1 MRNLEY
7 EAPTKSFETIEGG
20 KSLQRNGE
28 QAPDQNP
35 YEEKI
40 VDRFRHLTG
49 DLQHFASS
57 LQAACLADYAMAR
70 EILDEL
76 AAKQGKLAWTIGVAR
91 RSEGAARKR
100 LWPDIERM
108 LGDLESTL
116 SLLSRLQFVEGH
128 WRVPPPVETTSYDAD
143 FDDVS

>member
-1 MRNLEY
+1 MRNPHY
-7 EAPTKSFETIEGG
+7 EAPTKSFGTIEGG
-20 KSLQRNGE
+20 KFIKQDGMN
-28 QAPDQNP
+28 APDQYA

-70 EILDEL
+70 EILHEL

-128 WRVPPPVETTSYDAD
+128 WRVPPPVETAEY
-143 FDDVS
+143 DDVC